1 MKQKL
6 KQWGVEMSNTFARE
20 QNKPAENAVSKYN
33 PEVKANYLEALSYV
47 ERAHRSLL
55 DVIKDEFERSG
66 RSDVNPVQALI
77 LFHMGDSE
85 LTAGELKTRGYYL
98 GSNVS
103 YNLKKLVELG
113 YVHHQRSR
121 VDRRAVKIKLTEK
134 GQEIR
139 NMVDKLYDRHSAS
152 VEVVGGIAISDFQQ
166 ITQTLQRLER
176 YWVDQI
182 RYRL

>member
-1 MKQKL
+1 MTQ
-6 KQWGVEMSNTFARE
+6 SNNFARE
-20 QNKPAENAVSKYN
+20 EAKAGEVTKYN

-55 DVIKDEFERSG
+55 DVIKDEFERAG

-121 VDRRAVKIKLTEK
+121 VDRRAVKIKLTDK
-134 GQEIR
+134 GQDIR
-139 NMVDKLYDRHSAS
+139 SIVDKLYDRHTAS
-152 VEVVGGIAISDFQQ
+152 LEVVGGISIEDFQM
-166 ITQTLQRLER
+166 ISQTLQRLER
-176 YWVDQI
+176 FWVDQI